1 MTEDG
6 PPADDA
12 YLAGQLLLAMPTM
25 RDPRFA
31 RTVIYMCAHSAEGAI
46 GLVINRL
53 VDSLSFAELAASLD
67 IEADPA
73 GAGDMPKVHF
83 GGPVETERGFV
94 LHSRDYMRRG
104 SMPIDERVALTATLD
119 ILRDIAD
126 GRGPRD
132 RILALGYAGWGPGQ
146 LDGEIRE
153 NAWLSAPS
161 DGGLLF
167 DADLDGKW
175 SRAMARIGVDAALLS
190 SDAGRA

>member
-6 PPADDA
+6 PSEDDA

-67 IEADPA
+67 IEAGPA

-94 LHSRDYMRRG
+94 LHSRDYMRPG

-161 DGGLLF
+161 DGGLVF
-167 DADLDGKW
+167 DADIDGKW
-175 SRAMARIGVDAALLS
+175 SRAMALIGVDAALLS